1 MLSKGFISLCL
12 QCGGGLDV
20 RSHWD
25 RGVRM
30 EGLSVLGRIS
40 EHETG
45 SKLDGDERKWI
56 LE

>member
-12 QCGGGLDV
+12 QCRGGLDV

-40 EHETG
+40 GHETG
-45 SKLDGDERKWI
+45 SKLDGDERN
-56 LE
+56 